1 MLTIGNRHR
10 TGLILVCSPEVAG
23 GVRQS
28 ILGWQKRTA
37 GAAGNKY
44 IYRKTLTR
52 LERHVMMARPT
63 LVLAFGFAHVPPIES
78 WSLLRDRGFTILA
91 VQAPVWRRLP
101 GRARARLRALGLPV
115 VSRSPMPNAVY
126 LIVSYLIVSSIV
138 SSIVSEATPRGLKN
152 LKNT

>member
-63 LVLAFGFAHVPPIES
+63 FGFRIRTRTANRIAACCAIAASPSLPFKPPC
-78 WSLLRDRGFTILA
+78 G
-91 VQAPVWRRLP
+91 V
-101 GRARARLRALGLPV
+101 GCRARARLRALGLPV

>member
-10 TGLILVCSPEVAG
+10 TGLILVYSPEVAG

-63 LVLAFGFAHVPPIES
+63 FGIRIRTRTAKIES

-115 VSRSPMPNAVY
+115 VSRSPMTNAVY
-126 LIVSYLIVSSIV
+126 LIVSYRILS
-138 SSIVSEATPRGLKN
+138 L
-152 LKNT
+152 L